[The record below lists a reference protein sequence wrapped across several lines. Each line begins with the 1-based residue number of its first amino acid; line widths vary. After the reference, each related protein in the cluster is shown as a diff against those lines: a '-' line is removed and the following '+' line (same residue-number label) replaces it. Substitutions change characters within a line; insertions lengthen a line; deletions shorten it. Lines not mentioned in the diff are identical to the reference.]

1 MRNLVLSL
9 CLILTLPVA
18 AQALD
23 AAGFEAEVTGQT
35 LEYTSGGHPYGT
47 EQYLPNRGV
56 IWQAEGGDCRRG
68 RWYEEGPKRICFVY
82 DDAGTPQC
90 WGFSKE
96 GKSLTARFEGQMG
109 GSLLRE
115 TRRSKAPLTC
125 RDPYHG
131 V

>member
-1 MRNLVLSL
+1 MRSLILSL
-9 CLILTLPVA
+9 CLTLGQPLA

-35 LEYTSGGHPYGT
+35 LEYNSGGHSYGT
-47 EQYLPNRGV
+47 EQYLPGREV

-68 RWYEEGPKRICFVY
+68 RWYEDGPKRICFVY
-82 DDAGTPQC
+82 EGAGVPQC
-90 WGFSKE
+90 WGFTRE
-96 GKSLTARFEGQMG
+96 GKSLTARFEGQPG

-115 TRRSKAPLTC
+115 VNRSKAPLRC
-125 RDPYHG
+125 NAPFHG